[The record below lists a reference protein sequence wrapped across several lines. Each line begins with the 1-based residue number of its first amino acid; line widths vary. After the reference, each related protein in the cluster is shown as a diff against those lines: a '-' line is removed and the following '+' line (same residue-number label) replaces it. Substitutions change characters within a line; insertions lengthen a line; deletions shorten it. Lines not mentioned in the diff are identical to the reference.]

1 MPSRRELLVAGL
13 GSAALGLG
21 LGGAGAQTE
30 PFPKLNVMVPS
41 GPGGGWDQTAR
52 TMEVA
57 MRTDRLVREY
67 RVEHVLGA
75 GGAIGLTRFLA
86 TRIGKGDEMIVAGMV
101 MLGALA
107 ANKSPA
113 KLTNATPIAR
123 LTGEFE
129 VIAVPAA
136 SPLKSM
142 RDLVAMFKADPGK
155 VSWVGGSAGGS
166 DHILAG
172 MIAKAVGGDA
182 RRVAYVAYAGSGQ
195 ALASLLGGQTTC
207 GVSGW
212 GEFGEQIKAG
222 KLRAL
227 ALSSDV
233 RQPGIDVP
241 TLKEQGIDVELFNW
255 RGVFA
260 APGITPAQR
269 AALVGLIERMVKG
282 PSWQAEL
289 KKKDWTDIYLA
300 GDAFGKY
307 VSDETTRI
315 THVVAELGLTK

>member
-1 MPSRRELLVAGL
+1 V
-13 GSAALGLG
+13 
-21 LGGAGAQTE
+21 
-30 PFPKLNVMVPS
+30 
-41 GPGGGWDQTAR
+41 PGG
-52 TMEVA
+52 
-57 MRTDRLVREY
+57 
-67 RVEHVLGA
+67 

-86 TRIGKGDEMIVAGMV
+86 QKRGQGDSLIVAGMV

-113 KLTNATPIAR
+113 KLTDATAIAR

-129 VIAVPAA
+129 VVAVPAD
-136 SPLKSM
+136 SPIRSM
-142 RDLVAMFKADPGK
+142 QQLVAQFKTNPGS

-172 MIAKAVGGDA
+172 MIARAVGIDP

-195 ALASLLGGQTTC
+195 ALSSLLGKQVTC

-222 KLRAL
+222 RLRAL
-227 ALSSDV
+227 ALSSDA

-241 TLKEQGIDVELFNW
+241 TLKEQGVNVELFNW

-260 APGITPAQR
+260 PPAITAAQR
-269 AALVGLIERMVKG
+269 QALTALVDRMVKSS
-282 PSWQAEL
+282 SWQAEL
-289 KKKDWTDIYLA
+289 KKRNWTNIYQT
-300 GDAFGKY
+300 GDAFAVY
-307 VSDETTRI
+307 VRDETARI
-315 THVVAELGLTK
+315 TRVVGELGLTR